1 MIKLLKIGQKASQK
15 EVFAWNILGSL
26 ASAAMS
32 TLLLLSEL
40 VYWIAIMPMFLV
52 LLMLLEIY

>member
-32 TLLLLSEL
+32 TLLLLSVARL
-40 VYWIAIMPMFLV
+40 LDSYNADVFSIA
-52 LLMLLEIY
+52 